1 MQWPYPPP
9 HDDPDF
15 EDEDARK
22 QRANILVLAIAAG
35 LVLASVVLLF
45 WLKDRTDLQD
55 CIRIAPE
62 LPADR
67 HDGAVAGP
75 G

>member
-55 CIRIAPE
+55 CIAASHRNC
-62 LPADR
+62 LPIDTT
-67 HDGAVAGP
+67 GQ
-75 G
+75 